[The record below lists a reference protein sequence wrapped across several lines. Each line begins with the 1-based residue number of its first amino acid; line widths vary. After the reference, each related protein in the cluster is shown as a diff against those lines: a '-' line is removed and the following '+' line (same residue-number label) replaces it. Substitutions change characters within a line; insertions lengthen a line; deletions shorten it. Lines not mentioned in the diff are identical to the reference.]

1 MFTVSSVTY
10 LTDPAPRVTC
20 TPSPGDLTSQMM
32 YLGSDVTD
40 SRMSNLLSPC
50 TWGYTSTL
58 LRVTPPPR
66 PNTWVQMPSLQG
78 DPTSKTLTLVSLIH
92 SLQGDPTSQT
102 LYLELN
108 FQFPEY
114 THILDPNLGS
124 HVYNLHDE
132 SLPTLHLGRMS
143 TSSRMASSKTRTGVT
158 CLQSEA

>member
-1 MFTVSSVTY
+1 MSTVSSMTY

-20 TPSPGDLTSQMM
+20 TPPPGDLTSQMM

-40 SRMSNLLSPC
+40 SRMSNLSSPC

-78 DPTSKTLTLVSLIH
+78 DPTSNTLTLVTHPVSRVNPPPRPCTWNYI
-92 SLQGDPTSQT
+92 SSFQSEPTSWT
-102 LYLELN
+102 L
-108 FQFPEY
+108 
-114 THILDPNLGS
+114 TWDH
-124 HVYNLHDE
+124 
-132 SLPTLHLGRMS
+132 MS
-143 TSSRMASSKTRTGVT
+143 TISMMKASQPCTWVTCPQALRWHPPRPWTGVT